1 MQDRHNSPNIIIFC
15 TIRQVISCLLQSN
28 TNHHKNGYSCK
39 CNITSNK
46 LNSRTKVLPYK
57 IFIKQAS
64 FVLTNETAGK
74 THYSSLTVDSSNP
87 RPQISGTLRRDS
99 EFLRKWNKPFL
110 FLKRS
115 FTQINFNC
123 QIPVTCSKNEYQ
135 THVIY
140 HGPFYEEFCFL

>member
-1 MQDRHNSPNIIIFC
+1 M
-15 TIRQVISCLLQSN
+15 
-28 TNHHKNGYSCK
+28 
-39 CNITSNK
+39 
-46 LNSRTKVLPYK
+46 PYK

-140 HGPFYEEFCFL
+140 HGPFYEEFCFLWWVRFVEGKDRKSMLRGRNVIKVGFVLSMLFPSTESWHQ

>member
-1 MQDRHNSPNIIIFC
+1 M
-15 TIRQVISCLLQSN
+15 
-28 TNHHKNGYSCK
+28 
-39 CNITSNK
+39 
-46 LNSRTKVLPYK
+46 PYK

-140 HGPFYEEFCFL
+140 HGPFYEEFCFLWWVRFVEGKDRKSMLRGRNVIKVGFVLSMLFPSTESRHQ